1 MAAFFIMAAHPRTII
16 YIDGFNLYYG
26 AVKGTPHKWLDLQR
40 YFEMIRQ
47 NDELVAIKYFTALIT
62 GPTRPNQD
70 IYLRAL
76 ATLPLISIFLGKFT
90 ESKIECGVRDCTHEG
105 RRKFTRR
112 LEKGTDVNI
121 AVQMLNDAY
130 QDRCDQL
137 VLVTGDSDLAPALR
151 IIRETFPE
159 KKTFVY
165 VPPGPENERGA
176 AVELRAAAHR
186 NKTLPLNLLSK
197 AQFRS
202 ELYGRSGEAIRKP
215 ATW

>member
-1 MAAFFIMAAHPRTII
+1 MAYHPRTII
-16 YIDGFNLYYG
+16 YVDGFNLYYG
-26 AVKGTPHKWLDLQR
+26 AVKNTPHKWLNLQR

-47 NDELVAIKYFTALIT
+47 NDDVLAIKYFTALIT

-70 IYLRAL
+70 AYLRAL
-76 ATLPLISIFLGKFT
+76 ATLPLVAVYLGKFT
-90 ESKIECGVRDCTHEG
+90 ESTINCGVTACTHAG
-105 RRKFTRR
+105 RRNFTRQ

-137 VLVTGDSDLAPALR
+137 VLVTADSDLAPALR
-151 IIRETFPE
+151 IIRETFPD

-165 VPPGPENERGA
+165 VPPGSNNERGA

-186 NKTLPLNLLSK
+186 NKTLPLNLLPK
-197 AQFRS
+197 AQFRAEIVDS
-202 ELYGRSGEAIRKP
+202 TGRIITKP
-215 ATW
+215 TSW